1 VPINDHQLT
10 TLEGLPIHLD
20 DFRGRA
26 LLVVNVASQCG
37 LTPQYA
43 GLQHL
48 FDRYS
53 AQGFSVI
60 GFPCNQFGGQEP
72 GTSEEIHTF
81 CETQFGV
88 TFPIVEK
95 VEVNGE
101 QRHPLF
107 AELAAAPDI
116 EGYAGDV
123 RWNFEKWLISP
134 SGEVAA
140 RFGPLV
146 TPDDPRLREAIEKEL
161 AQVQATA

>member
-1 VPINDHQLT
+1 MPIHDSELK

-26 LLVVNVASQCG
+26 LLIVNVASQCG

-43 GLQHL
+43 GLQTL
-48 FDRYS
+48 FDTYS
-53 AQGFSVI
+53 PRGFSVL

-88 TFPIVEK
+88 TFPVVEK
-95 VEVNGE
+95 VEVNGDG
-101 QRHPLF
+101 RHPLF
-107 AELAAAPDI
+107 AELTAATDI

-134 SGEVAA
+134 SGEIAA
-140 RFGPLV
+140 RFSPLIK
-146 TPDDPRLREAIEKEL
+146 PDDARLVEAIEHEL
-161 AQVQATA
+161 ARIEVKA